1 MRVLGF
7 QGGRSFNRSRALW
20 KRTINGGVS
29 LPNLTL
35 NSSKRASW
43 NVVDPGLK
51 LDSETIDGNMWRA
64 NESMELSS
72 AELVVSNTPAS
83 VTN

>member
-1 MRVLGF
+1 MRVLGV

-20 KRTINGGVS
+20 KRTINSGIS

-43 NVVDPGLK
+43 NVIGPGFK
-51 LDSETIDGNMWRA
+51 LDLEAIDGSMA
-64 NESMELSS
+64 HVNESMELSS